1 MNALTPP
8 APPAMIKARFA
19 IGFIVICLAIGT
31 FRMLRALNAV
41 PAALPAAPVAASVI
55 EPTTAPAVA
64 VPPKPT
70 PPPEPL
76 TPDPWGEVDISNQLQ
91 SYLRTKIPLLDPGW
105 KLSAKAV
112 DALQLSPEE
121 VTRVQNVL
129 DATRKQMQAEAQRR
143 LVPEPRLSKGDV
155 QAFRMKAYP
164 REGRSMRAAM
174 CEKVAQQIG
183 AKRATLFSATF
194 SGGMFAGDFGR
205 HDLEL
210 KVRPAAAAE
219 PGAGAGFEVEYKARA
234 YENGQLKK
242 LVKLPLED
250 LEREL
255 GLKLAITAE

>member
-8 APPAMIKARFA
+8 APSDIIKARFA
-19 IGFIVICLAIGT
+19 IGFILICLSIGT

-41 PAALPAAPVAASVI
+41 PAAVPAAPVPASVL
-55 EPTTAPAVA
+55 ESTTAPVVA

-91 SYLRTKIPLLDPGW
+91 SYLRTKPPLLDPGW

-121 VTRVQNVL
+121 ITRVQNVL
-129 DATRKQMQAEAQRR
+129 DTTRQQMRAEAQRR
-143 LVPEPRLSKGDV
+143 LVPEPRLSKGDIH
-155 QAFRMKAYP
+155 AFRMKAYP
-164 REGRSMRAAM
+164 REGRAMRGAM

-183 AKRATLFSATF
+183 AKRATLFSAAF
-194 SGGMFAGDFGR
+194 SGGMFAGDFGW

-210 KVRPAAAAE
+210 KVKPAAPAE
-219 PGAGAGFEVEYKARA
+219 PGAAAGFEVEYKARA

-242 LVKLPLED
+242 LAKLPLED

>member
-1 MNALTPP
+1 MNALTPS
-8 APPAMIKARFA
+8 APPEVIKARFA
-19 IGFIVICLAIGT
+19 IGFILICLSIGT

-41 PAALPAAPVAASVI
+41 PAAVPAAPVAASVI

-70 PPPEPL
+70 PPPAPL
-76 TPDPWGEVDISNQLQ
+76 TPDPWGAVDISNQLQ

-129 DATRKQMQAEAQRR
+129 DTTRQQMRAEAQRR

-164 REGRSMRAAM
+164 REGRAMRAAM

-194 SGGMFAGDFGR
+194 SGGMFAGDFGW

-219 PGAGAGFEVEYKARA
+219 PGATAGFEVEYKARA
-234 YENGQLKK
+234 YESGQLKK

-255 GLKLAITAE
+255 GLKLDIAAE

>member
-1 MNALTPP
+1 MNALSSA
-8 APPAMIKARFA
+8 APPASIRARLA
-19 IGFIVICLAIGT
+19 AAFIVICLAIGT
-31 FRMLRALNAV
+31 FRMLRALNAAPV
-41 PAALPAAPVAASVI
+41 TAPQPAAVVNTPAVRAAAPV
-55 EPTTAPAVA
+55 P

-70 PPPEPL
+70 PPPAPL

-91 SYLRTKIPLLDPGW
+91 SYLRTKPPLLDPEW

-121 VTRVQNVL
+121 ITKVQNVL
-129 DATRKQMQAEAQRR
+129 DTTRQQMRAEAQRR
-143 LVPEPRLSKGDV
+143 LVPEPRLSKGDIH
-155 QAFRMKAYP
+155 AFRMKAYP
-164 REGRSMRAAM
+164 REGRAMRGAM

-183 AKRATLFSATF
+183 AKRATLFSAAF

-210 KVRPAAAAE
+210 KVKPAAPAE
-219 PGAGAGFEVEYKARA
+219 PGAAAGFEVEYKARA

-242 LVKLPLED
+242 LAKLPLED

>member
-1 MNALTPP
+1 
-8 APPAMIKARFA
+8 MIKARFA

-41 PAALPAAPVAASVI
+41 PAAVPAASVPASAVEQAI
-55 EPTTAPAVA
+55 APPVA

-70 PPPEPL
+70 PPPAPL
-76 TPDPWGEVDISNQLQ
+76 TPDPWGEVDISEQHQ
-91 SYLRTKIPLLDPGW
+91 SYIRSGFPLLDPEW
-105 KLSAKAV
+105 KLSSKAV

-121 VTRVQNVL
+121 ITRVQNVL
-129 DATRKQMQAEAQRR
+129 DTTRQQMRAEAQRR
-143 LVPEPRLSKGDV
+143 LIPEPRLSKGDV

-164 REGRSMRAAM
+164 REGRAMRAAM

-183 AKRATLFSATF
+183 AKRATLFSAAF
-194 SGGMFAGDFGR
+194 AGGLFAGDFGR

-210 KVRPAAAAE
+210 KVRPAAPAE
-219 PGAGAGFEVEYKARA
+219 PGGTAGFEVEYKARA

-242 LVKLPLED
+242 LAKLPLED

-255 GLKLAITAE
+255 GLKLAIAAE

>member
-41 PAALPAAPVAASVI
+41 PAALPAAPVSASVL

-112 DALQLSPEE
+112 DALQLSAEE
-121 VTRVQNVL
+121 ITRVQNVL
-129 DATRKQMQAEAQRR
+129 DTTRQQMRAEAQRR

-164 REGRSMRAAM
+164 REGRAMRAAM

-183 AKRATLFSATF
+183 AKRATLFSAAF
-194 SGGMFAGDFGR
+194 SGGMFAGDFGW

-210 KVRPAAAAE
+210 KVRPAAPAE
-219 PGAGAGFEVEYKARA
+219 PGAAAGFEVEYKARA

-242 LVKLPLED
+242 LAKLPLED

>member
-1 MNALTPP
+1 MNALSSA
-8 APPAMIKARFA
+8 APPASIRARLA
-19 IGFIVICLAIGT
+19 TAFIVICLAIGT
-31 FRMLRALNAV
+31 FRMLRAFN
-41 PAALPAAPVAASVI
+41 AAPVTVPQSAAAVSTRAI
-55 EPTTAPAVA
+55 TETTPAPG
-64 VPPKPT
+64 PPKPT

-91 SYLRTKIPLLDPGW
+91 SYLRTKPPLLDPGW

-129 DATRKQMQAEAQRR
+129 DTTRKQMQAEAQRR

-155 QAFRMKAYP
+155 HAFRMKAYP
-164 REGRSMRAAM
+164 REGRAMRAAM

-183 AKRATLFSATF
+183 AKRATLFSAAF
-194 SGGMFAGDFGR
+194 SGGMFAGDFGW

-210 KVRPAAAAE
+210 KVKPAAPAD
-219 PGAGAGFEVEYKARA
+219 PGAAAGFEVEYKARA
-234 YENGQLKK
+234 YDNGQLKK
-242 LVKLPLED
+242 LAKLPLEN

-255 GLKLAITAE
+255 GLKLDIAAE